1 VETADR
7 AELIPQIRKYFSA
20 TIIITWI
27 VWLPAL
33 LIRNYELVVPIPYDV
48 FIKIGSFVP
57 TLVALFLIYKYDGS
71 EGIRL
76 ICRSLIN
83 FRIRIEWLFFIFLVL
98 PGVLIASYVILRISG
113 GNLPRMGIDPRFIP
127 IAFLYVLIFLG
138 PLGEEIGWRGFAL
151 KRILRN
157 TPPIQAAIFVGTI
170 WSIWHLPLFLI
181 NGTTQ
186 NALAKFGLLPA
197 FFGYMLYTVMLSILI
212 TLLFVKCNANIFG
225 SILFHTVSN
234 LSQGVLPLIFSK
246 NGAMIELLILCMV
259 TAGFVYGFRE
269 IMFSK
274 TRLTGV

>member
-186 NALAKFGLLPA
+186 NALAKFGLLPGFFWIYALYGHA
-197 FFGYMLYTVMLSILI
+197 FDFDYAIIREMQRKYFWLDLVSYRQQFIARSPPIDFFEKWSNDRTPY
-212 TLLFVKCNANIFG
+212 FVHGDRWFCLWIQRNHVF
-225 SILFHTVSN
+225 
-234 LSQGVLPLIFSK
+234 
-246 NGAMIELLILCMV
+246 
-259 TAGFVYGFRE
+259 
-269 IMFSK
+269 
-274 TRLTGV
+274 